1 MLLQIKIYQLA
12 LLTLIISYAI
22 EFIQLIPRPGILSR
36 VFYVFDKSDLIA
48 SILGIVLSLIITTFI
63 LLLTDLRK

>member
-1 MLLQIKIYQLA
+1 MA

-48 SILGIVLSLIITTFI
+48 SILGIVLSLMFTTFI
-63 LLLTDLRK
+63 LLLTDIRK